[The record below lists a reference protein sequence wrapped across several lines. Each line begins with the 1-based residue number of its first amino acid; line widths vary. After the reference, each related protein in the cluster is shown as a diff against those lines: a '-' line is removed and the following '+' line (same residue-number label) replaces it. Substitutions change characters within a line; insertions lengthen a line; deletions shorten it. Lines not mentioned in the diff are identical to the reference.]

1 MQDSYDVN
9 LKCEF
14 EFKGPGL
21 RAQGPCSKF
30 GSKRLLKCFVLVHGL
45 LVFQLTAHSGKGPRA
60 QGSEQPWL
68 RAQGSICMGLHYM
81 VMNSLKQNNGV
92 FFGSVCQR
100 AYCHCFSFQM
110 QDSQTRCDG

>member
-21 RAQGPCSKF
+21 RAQGPRSEDQQQT
-30 GSKRLLKCFVLVHGL
+30 SVVVLSPGPSN
-45 LVFQLTAHSGKGPRA
+45 LVFQLTAHNGKGPRA

-68 RAQGSICMGLHYM
+68 RAQGSICSRI
-81 VMNSLKQNNGV
+81 V
-92 FFGSVCQR
+92 
-100 AYCHCFSFQM
+100 
-110 QDSQTRCDG
+110 